1 MESIETSPQSTHA
14 APSGPRSGKELID
27 ATRPFA
33 EEDRARSWFH
43 VAETFGALGLFLAMA
58 VAPPT
63 TAAMIP
69 LKLLGALLAGLT
81 LVRGFIIF
89 HDVMH
94 GAMLRSSK
102 LAKALIGLYGC
113 YLMTP
118 PHTWK
123 QTHNYHHA
131 HTAQI
136 VGSHVGSFMLL
147 TTDMYERAT
156 PQQRRMYRL
165 SRHPLTILFGYF
177 TIFVYG
183 FLISS
188 FLRNPKKN
196 WGSLTTLLGHIAAVA
211 LIATLG
217 SWSAVLFGYFLPLFV
232 ALAAGGYLFYAQ
244 HNFPDMHIEPRE
256 TWSYTGA
263 ALESSSY
270 MEFGPV
276 MAWFTGNIG
285 YHHVHHLN
293 PTIPFYRL
301 PEAMAGIP
309 ELRNPHTTHLT
320 PRGIAECFRLKLWDS
335 RAGQM
340 VGFPD

>member
-1 MESIETSPQSTHA
+1 MESIENTQQTADATPR
-14 APSGPRSGKELID
+14 GPRSGKELID

-33 EEDRARSWFH
+33 EENRTRSLLH
-43 VAETFGALGLFLAMA
+43 VAETFGALALFLTLAMA
-58 VAPPT
+58 PALSWT
-63 TAAMIP
+63 TLP
-69 LKLLGALLAGLT
+69 LKLLGSVLAGLT
-81 LVRGFIIF
+81 LVRGFILF

-94 GAMLRSSK
+94 GAMLRNSK
-102 LAKALIGLYGC
+102 VGRSLFGLYGC
-113 YLMTP
+113 WLMTP
-118 PHTWK
+118 PLTWK

-147 TTDMYERAT
+147 TTDMYKRAT
-156 PQQRRMYRL
+156 PAQQRMYRL
-165 SRHPLTILFGYF
+165 SRHPLTLLFGYF

-196 WGSLTTLLGHIAAVA
+196 WSSLATLLGHAAAVA

-217 SWSAVLFGYFLPLFV
+217 SWQAVLFGYFIPLYLSL
-232 ALAAGGYLFYAQ
+232 ALGGYLFYAQ

-256 TWSYTGA
+256 TWTYTGA

-270 MEFGPV
+270 MELGPV

-293 PTIPFYRL
+293 PSIPFYRL
-301 PEAMAGIP
+301 PEAMAAIP
-309 ELRNPHTTHLT
+309 ELQNPHKVTLS
-320 PRGIAECFRLKLWDS
+320 PSSIAACFKLKLWDS
-335 RAGQM
+335 QAGQM
-340 VGFPD
+340 VGFPG